1 MLDRPLFMERLRRA
15 LVRNGSDGGG
25 LTLFAVTVD
34 HDVVTDAHRTRAG
47 RTEEHMVTAGRLVGC
62 LHHTSVVGRITGDE
76 YVVLAEGVGDIPS
89 ATELAGLM
97 LTSVWSPDPRRAS
110 GSVTA
115 SIGIALQGSF
125 TSAEQLLINADI
137 AMYTARSGGG
147 DRYQVFQEWMRE
159 PVVAGASAR

>member
-1 MLDRPLFMERLRRA
+1 
-15 LVRNGSDGGG
+15 
-25 LTLFAVTVD
+25 
-34 HDVVTDAHRTRAG
+34 
-47 RTEEHMVTAGRLVGC
+47 
-62 LHHTSVVGRITGDE
+62 
-76 YVVLAEGVGDIPS
+76 
-89 ATELAGLM
+89 M